1 MNDSDVSFNKEPDFL
16 SEKSKTV
23 VFFQNPVKMITENED
38 KKKHAQRIVNMMSHD
53 EAYIHDPILKKV
65 KML

>member
-1 MNDSDVSFNKEPDFL
+1 
-16 SEKSKTV
+16 
-23 VFFQNPVKMITENED
+23 MITENED